1 MAIIITV
8 DFRDFVREFEL
19 SGRGRNFSHNG
30 LRALFNYL
38 EKLSEDTGSDYK
50 LDVICLCCDY
60 SEDTWQE
67 IAHNYGIE
75 LSEFEG
81 DEEKIEGVRDYL
93 DNGTTIIGEN
103 NGVFVYATF

>member
-1 MAIIITV
+1 MAIIKTV
-8 DFRDFVREFEL
+8 DFGYFVREFEL

-38 EKLSEDTGSDYK
+38 EKLSEDTGSGYK

-67 IAHNYGIE
+67 IAVNYNIDIDYDQSDDDKINAVREYLENQTE
-75 LSEFEG
+75 L
-81 DEEKIEGVRDYL
+81 V
-93 DNGTTIIGEN
+93 GEN
-103 NGVFVYATF
+103 NGSFVYACF

>member
-1 MAIIITV
+1 MAIIKTV
-8 DFRDFVREFEL
+8 DFGYFVREFEL

-38 EKLSEDTGSDYK
+38 EKLSEDTGSGYK

-67 IAHNYGIE
+67 IAVNYNIDIAHDQSDDDKINAVREYLENQTE
-75 LSEFEG
+75 L
-81 DEEKIEGVRDYL
+81 VC
-93 DNGTTIIGEN
+93 EN
-103 NGVFVYATF
+103 NGSFVYACF

>member
-1 MAIIITV
+1 MAIIKTV
-8 DFRDFVREFEL
+8 DFGYFVREFEL

-38 EKLSEDTGSDYK
+38 EKLSEDTGSGYK

-67 IAHNYGIE
+67 IAVNYNIDIDYDQ
-75 LSEFEG
+75 S
-81 DEEKIEGVRDYL
+81 DDDKINAVREYL
-93 DNGTTIIGEN
+93 ENQTEIVGEN
-103 NGVFVYATF
+103 NGSFVYACF